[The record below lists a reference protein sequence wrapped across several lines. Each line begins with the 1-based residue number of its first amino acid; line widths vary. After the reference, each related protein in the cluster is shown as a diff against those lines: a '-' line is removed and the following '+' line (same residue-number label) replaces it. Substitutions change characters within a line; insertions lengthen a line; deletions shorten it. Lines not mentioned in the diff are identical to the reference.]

1 MRNFQIQHCQ
11 KVSVDWCLGH
21 DIVLILLSFC
31 CAQNTYIFLSSSER
45 FSIKL
50 GGVQTTRSENILLSS
65 FSLFVF
71 PLIWL
76 RNDHISFVDF
86 WTFCSY
92 FDLNYWYRWEVR
104 ISCQSYQTE
113 MYIHVIFK
121 IKFLKKSC
129 LQSAHAWSAEFNW
142 DWIRTLMM
150 NYNNH
155 LLCSTR
161 CLLWFCISRAACIEW
176 WLLLTN

>member
-1 MRNFQIQHCQ
+1 MRNFQIQYCQ

-50 GGVQTTRSENILLSS
+50 GGVQTMRSENILLSS

-76 RNDHISFVDF
+76 RNDHISSVDF

-92 FDLNYWYRWEVR
+92 FDLNYWYRWEVH
-104 ISCQSYQTE
+104 ISCQSFQTE

-121 IKFLKKSC
+121 ISFS

-142 DWIRTLMM
+142 VYRI
-150 NYNNH
+150 
-155 LLCSTR
+155 
-161 CLLWFCISRAACIEW
+161 
-176 WLLLTN
+176 

>member
-11 KVSVDWCLGH
+11 KASVDWCLGQ
-21 DIVLILLSFC
+21 DIVLILVSFC

-92 FDLNYWYRWEVR
+92 FDLNYWYRWEVH

-121 IKFLKKSC
+121 IKKKKKVVC
-129 LQSAHAWSAEFNW
+129 RL
-142 DWIRTLMM
+142 LMPEVL
-150 NYNNH
+150 NLIGTELGH
-155 LLCSTR
+155 
-161 CLLWFCISRAACIEW
+161 
-176 WLLLTN
+176 